1 MLSEES
7 LVDLNL
13 SFKGITKAQAI
24 TLVKMAKIMEWC
36 GRVGT
41 SRNVTF
47 FADGDG
53 NFRPKV
59 SYEAS
64 KDISYTEKLAMDL
77 EIWEAQDDHK
87 DFKLD
92 FDSVAW
98 QVDNDTKCGL
108 KPDSELKWDS
118 MKKNH
123 DILF

>member
-77 EIWEAQDDHK
+77 EIWEAQDEHK

-98 QVDNDTKCGL
+98 QVDHDTKCEL
-108 KPDSELKWDS
+108 KPDAELKWDS